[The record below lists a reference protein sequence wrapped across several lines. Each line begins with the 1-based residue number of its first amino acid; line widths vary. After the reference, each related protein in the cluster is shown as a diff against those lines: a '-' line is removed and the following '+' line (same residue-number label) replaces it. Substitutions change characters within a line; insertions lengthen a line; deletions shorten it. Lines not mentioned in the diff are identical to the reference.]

1 MKQDMKTSPRFASR
15 DDEVRATLTK
25 EEVIRRIE
33 KLGGIPDESNTDF
46 DVYDQLLA
54 CEAINESTPVLS
66 NSYIENNNTR
76 DDVVA
81 YEDGIDGCKQQ
92 VNLEL
97 TPSKLGAIAK
107 LRELDYRTPPPEIAS
122 LLEVV
127 FEGYGTKPGWW
138 LVVAQ
143 RWNPRAIN
151 RDIAKLVK
159 LHSSGRITLR
169 NPAAY
174 FSFLIQKRKKRRSL

>member
-1 MKQDMKTSPRFASR
+1 MTDTNNNRPSPYRSR
-15 DDEVRATLTK
+15 DEEVRATISK
-25 EEVIRRIE
+25 EEAIKRIHE
-33 KLGGIPDESNTDF
+33 YGAEYDESNTDF
-46 DVYDQLLA
+46 DVYNQLLA
-54 CEAINESTPVLS
+54 CEAIAESTPTDSYS
-66 NSYIENNNTR
+66 NKDIKEV
-76 DDVVA
+76 VVA
-81 YEDGIDGCKQQ
+81 YEDENDGCKQQ
-92 VNLEL
+92 VNFEL

-107 LRELDYRTPPPEIAS
+107 LKEMNYRTTPPEIAS
-122 LLEVV
+122 LLEII

-151 RDIAKLVK
+151 RDIAKLIK
-159 LHSSGRITLR
+159 LHTSGRITLK